1 MKKTNLISITA
12 CIVLSGCVSWNHGL
26 EPIKPKYTAYSWNEK
41 VDTLTP
47 RFEWSPY
54 EHALGKQE
62 FRYQLQVLDGNVVRL
77 FKDGIHDNYY
87 VVDEPLLPN
96 KEYQWAVRAAWTI
109 NGKTEGED
117 WNSKKYF
124 YISPVLFG
132 WGGKNYKIN
141 TPDAIAYSGDA
152 PKLEVAAD
160 QPKTAILVKD
170 GAKKS
175 ETLPLTQTT
184 PPASDDFVKL
194 EKLQSLHD
202 KGIINDGEYSRKKK
216 EIIDRM

>member
-1 MKKTNLISITA
+1 MKKTCFISITA
-12 CIVLSGCVSWNHGL
+12 CIVLSGCTTWNHGL

-47 RFEWSPY
+47 RFEWSQY

-62 FRYQLQVLDGNVVRL
+62 FRYQLQVLDGNVIRL

-132 WGGKNYKIN
+132 WGAKNYKIN
-141 TPDAIAYSGDA
+141 TPVALAYSGDV
-152 PKLEVAAD
+152 PKPGVVAE
-160 QPKTAILVKD
+160 QPKIASQQELAPVPANTVSGTPTTIGETTSQKLRGLQALRKD
-170 GAKKS
+170 GIITEDEFQKKKQQ
-175 ETLPLTQTT
+175 L
-184 PPASDDFVKL
+184 L
-194 EKLQSLHD
+194 EKL
-202 KGIINDGEYSRKKK
+202 
-216 EIIDRM
+216 